1 MCHANGDA
9 FAASEAHC
17 QRRLPYFEV
26 VPEVD
31 EPVDPEVPEPLEVP
45 DVPED
50 DVPAPGVVGIE
61 VLDSL
66 LGLGA
71 AELGDDELDEP
82 LGLVLE
88 APLAPEP

>member
-1 MCHANGDA
+1 VCHANGDA
-9 FAASEAHC
+9 CAASEAHC
-17 QRRLPYFEV
+17 QSLAYFEV

-45 DVPED
+45 

-88 APLAPEP
+88 VPLAPEP